1 MRIDPQDKKKTNPF
15 DEQLGKKIQRKQKAL
30 HNNKKS
36 IWFGLGMIGVV
47 GWSITVPTVLGASLG
62 IWLDKNYPASF
73 SWTLSFLIVGLF
85 LGCIIAWNWV
95 AKEDKEIH
103 ENKNEKDE

>member
-1 MRIDPQDKKKTNPF
+1 MKIDPQHKKKTNPF

-47 GWSITVPTVLGASLG
+47 GIA
-62 IWLDKNYPASF
+62 
-73 SWTLSFLIVGLF
+73 IVGAVALT
-85 LGCIIAWNWV
+85 ARWNRTKAESESANV
-95 AKEDKEIH
+95 
-103 ENKNEKDE
+103 